1 MRKTYFPWICGGWIF
16 STSQLLIDGNWSLPR
31 ESATQNPYQ
40 PLLPGSQFFQLISTG
55 GKLFREI
62 YAKYDT
68 PTLHRGDTM
77 SRTFWAM
84 DHKELSSSNGL
95 LQTWNFK
102 MSSICEILHFHFWK
116 CRTWDTAS
124 LPWDAKAEKL
134 SKFPARSKNDRKVS
148 ILDKSF
154 DSSVHHYP
162 STEIRCCCYRRRTN
176 EELKTKWKIHILFE
190 TNMFL
195 VSIKTLLI
203 LRNEVLN
210 WK

>member
-40 PLLPGSQFFQLISTG
+40 PLLAGSQFFQLISIG

-102 MSSICEILHFHFWK
+102 MSSICESVYFHVWK
-116 CRTWDTAS
+116 CSAELETSLLCHGMQRLRSCPSVQREGKMTGKSVLWIKVLTAMCIII
-124 LPWDAKAEKL
+124 LP
-134 SKFPARSKNDRKVS
+134 RR
-148 ILDKSF
+148 F
-154 DSSVHHYP
+154 DSAV
-162 STEIRCCCYRRRTN
+162 TG
-176 EELKTKWKIHILFE
+176 EEQMK
-190 TNMFL
+190 
-195 VSIKTLLI
+195 
-203 LRNEVLN
+203 N
-210 WK
+210 WKPSGKYISYLKRICSWWA